1 MALAG
6 RRFGAGDCLFLSWH
20 HTRSFCQEV
29 EQRVQSNGSFARR
42 TIIFVFAGKARLGAP
57 DTP

>member
-1 MALAG
+1 MRETA
-6 RRFGAGDCLFLSWH
+6 
-20 HTRSFCQEV
+20 SFCRGTTHARFANEV